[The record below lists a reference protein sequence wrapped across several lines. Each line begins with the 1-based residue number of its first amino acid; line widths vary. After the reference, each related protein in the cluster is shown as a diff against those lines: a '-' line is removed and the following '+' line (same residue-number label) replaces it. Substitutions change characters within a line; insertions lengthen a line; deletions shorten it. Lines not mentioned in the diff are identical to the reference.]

1 MSILDSLITD
11 RTAADVQRLKTLLAK
26 APDLTADEID
36 ELLNGGGTPLLDANN
51 TALFDSQNEKLYS
64 ADTGG
69 SQRGAYNYTD
79 LNRVEEAVDYV
90 ADALVQADTDL
101 KAYATSLGVAWDTV
115 YDLPYDPADYNLTVK
130 TDWAVGDIP
139 SATQMARYYSN
150 LLLIQAAFLVY
161 TSIPD
166 SMNNL
171 DYAGA
176 NNIEQM
182 LLDEYQALQDG
193 IELREA
199 MIRVAAECYK
209 SGEFYSGEVY

>member
-1 MSILDSLITD
+1 MSILDSLVTD
-11 RTAADVQRLKTLLAK
+11 RTQADVDRLKRLMAIPVQDMTQAQ
-26 APDLTADEID
+26 ID
-36 ELLNGGGTPLLDANN
+36 EFLYGAQPLLDSNN
-51 TALFDSQNEKLYS
+51 QQLNDSSEEPLASNEGVIK
-64 ADTGG
+64 
-69 SQRGAYNYTD
+69 GAYNYSD

-161 TSIPD
+161 TAIPD
-166 SMNNL
+166 SMNKL
-171 DYAGA
+171 DYVGA

-199 MIRVAAECYK
+199 MIRAAAECYK